1 MPIQDSALPSAIFTT
16 RLYPRAVYISC
27 KLVAVL
33 SILRTYSI
41 ILDQLYIQVHTYI
54 PAVAMPFKLCIKL
67 ILATT
72 LLTAAKTTTK
82 IFIIAH
88 TCNVASYVRK
98 CSMH

>member
-1 MPIQDSALPSAIFTT
+1 MQIGSSAFNTT
-16 RLYPRAVYISC
+16 YLQHYLR
-27 KLVAVL
+27 
-33 SILRTYSI
+33 SI
-41 ILDQLYIQVHTYI
+41 VHTYV
-54 PAVAMPFKLCIKL
+54 PAVAMPFKLCVKL